1 MIIRIFSFALLLIM
15 LVWTLSGCSEEITAI
30 AEVEAAKPTIT
41 EQVTLKFKGK
51 YWRPSEELTTF
62 IMIMEN
68 KPLFD
73 GEAGVVEYDD
83 VGHIAKGFGTKA
95 YLFTDKESNTKEAKR
110 IMVYKLLEANG
121 YIDKHV
127 TYKLEEHQRNALVS
141 LIYNVGRDA
150 FRNSKAF
157 KALNKGDVKEFK
169 IQAFDPKLGF
179 VCADGKFNK
188 GLINRRAHEQE
199 IWDNGSYIVWA
210 LNSR

>member
-141 LIYNVGRDA
+141 LMT
-150 FRNSKAF
+150 
-157 KALNKGDVKEFK
+157 
-169 IQAFDPKLGF
+169 
-179 VCADGKFNK
+179 
-188 GLINRRAHEQE
+188 
-199 IWDNGSYIVWA
+199 
-210 LNSR
+210 